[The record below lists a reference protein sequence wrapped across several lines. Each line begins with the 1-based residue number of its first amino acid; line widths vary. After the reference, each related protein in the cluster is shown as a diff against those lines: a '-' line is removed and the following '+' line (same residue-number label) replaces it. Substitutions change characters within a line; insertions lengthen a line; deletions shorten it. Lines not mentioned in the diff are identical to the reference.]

1 MRQDQL
7 DGIVTFIAVAEESG
21 FSAAA
26 VRLGVSPS
34 AVSQAVRNLEQRV
47 GVALFNRNTR
57 GVSLT

>member
-7 DGIVTFIAVAEESG
+7 DGLVTFVCVAEHSS

-34 AVSQAVRNLEQRV
+34 AVSQVVRNLERRL
-47 GVALFNRNTR
+47 GTA
-57 GVSLT
+57 